1 MIRQPLRIATT
12 KQWERSV
19 RAAGFEAHVAP
30 EEINLDFH
38 RSIERRKADGPM
50 MREFLER
57 HRIDLILD
65 FNTELMTFVR
75 AKGDSG
81 PFALTNAVLGIPY
94 VACYLDPITST
105 MQQVAWEDHW
115 QILESPDWIKWIWE
129 TAHSEELLR
138 MGVPNIVT
146 MPMAAADADFDTSP
160 RVEAAEGPAVAFMGH
175 PASSWFSA
183 KQPLRSDQ
191 LFAGFTAVA
200 VNTDMPHLPFHKIY
214 YDLYQFA
221 APPGTG
227 EEPTARARA
236 QRSAEYY
243 NQKFAYHAYLAV
255 KQRDRFATFLKR
267 RLGDAFELI
276 GDHWESLYG
285 LKHTPRIWDMDLL
298 HRRMR
303 EVPICLNLI
312 KGASETGLIIRHY
325 EITSHGGFMLT
336 YEMGELASQFV
347 IGEECDVFRN
357 EAELLDKIAFYLAHP
372 QKRREIAA
380 AGQKKTL
387 SCHLYSHRIVN
398 LVELLRQ
405 AGKLPRPPGT
415 EAKSGVGNRSP
426 EPVEV
431 M

>member
-12 KQWERSV
+12 KQLERSV
-19 RAAGFEAHVAP
+19 RAAGFEAFVAP
-30 EEINLDFH
+30 ESINLDFH
-38 RSIERRKADGPM
+38 RSIEQRKADGPI

-57 HRIDLILD
+57 NRIDLILD

-75 AKGDSG
+75 VQGDTG

-115 QILESPDWIKWIWE
+115 QILESPDWIKWIPE
-129 TAHSEELLR
+129 IPHSAELLR
-138 MGVPNIVT
+138 MGIPNIVT
-146 MPMAAADADFDTSP
+146 MPMAAANADFDTSP
-160 RVEAAEGPAVAFMGH
+160 LPEVQNGPAVAFMGH
-175 PASSWFSA
+175 PASSWFAA
-183 KQPLRSDQ
+183 KQEIHSDQ
-191 LFAGFTAVA
+191 MFAGFTAAA
-200 VNTDMPHLPFHKIY
+200 VNADMPHLPFHQIY

-221 APPGTG
+221 VPPAA
-227 EEPTARARA
+227 EEDLRARA

-243 NQKFAYHAYLAV
+243 NQKFAYNAYLAV

-276 GDHWESLYG
+276 GDHWEALCG
-285 LKHTPRIWDMDLL
+285 LKHTPRIWDMNLL

-303 EVPICLNLI
+303 EVPICLNLV
-312 KGASETGLIIRHY
+312 KGNMETGLIVRHY

-336 YEMGELASQFV
+336 YDMGELASQFV

-357 EAELLDKIAFYLAHP
+357 EAELLDKIGFYLGNP

-405 AGKLPRPPGT
+405 AGKLSRPAGV
-415 EAKSGVGNRSP
+415 EAKSSLGNLSP
-426 EPVEV
+426 ELVEAT
-431 M
+431 